1 MKKIG
6 LIILLF
12 LTTNVKAQEG
22 FHLGVEISPA
32 FVLNSHRNLTT
43 SLRSSESG
51 YGFNVGVPLKYFWS
65 EYMGLES
72 GLTFEYMAFDNRFN
86 NTLISSNR
94 FGSLNMPLTLI
105 YQVAGDWYVHGG
117 VGAKYQ
123 FLNRAWSGFAVDI
136 GSAVNKVQPYVA
148 LGVSTFLERDKGIF
162 ELGVM
167 GRYHFL
173 NLWNE
178 SSPQSAGSTSKI
190 ISFDIMLKFFLFNS

>member
-51 YGFNVGVPLKYFWS
+51 YGFNVGIPMKYFWS
-65 EYMGLES
+65 EYMGIET

-94 FGSLNMPLTLI
+94 FGSINMPLTLI
-105 YQVAGDWYVHGG
+105 YEVAGDWYVHGG

-123 FLNRAWSGFAVDI
+123 FLNRGWSGFAVDI

-148 LGVSTFLERDKGIF
+148 LGVSTFLERDKGMF